1 MSSLLPYFSAC
12 HQKCMYVNPVLFSHC
27 RQRKSSGC
35 HQGRPILPLWDRLL
49 RAEPCQSAAAGRR
62 KQILLSLN
70 TSVCSM
76 LRVVLKIMRNT
87 TSKGAVQLYKEQAE
101 IAATAFHPSAGSPS
115 LSVFK
120 A

>member
-1 MSSLLPYFSAC
+1 
-12 HQKCMYVNPVLFSHC
+12 
-27 RQRKSSGC
+27 
-35 HQGRPILPLWDRLL
+35 
-49 RAEPCQSAAAGRR
+49 
-62 KQILLSLN
+62 
-70 TSVCSM
+70 M